1 MLVSGEG
8 ENDLA
13 LQKFDADQIFDQID
27 KDGRGKINIDQFRVR
42 LFDYNRN
49 SFKPYRLLEIGFDR
63 TFTSMFCM
71 ALHSVKSCPRSEICQ

>member
-8 ENDLA
+8 ENELA

-42 LFDYNRN
+42 LIDYNRN
-49 SFKPYRLLEIGFDR
+49 SFKP
-63 TFTSMFCM
+63 
-71 ALHSVKSCPRSEICQ
+71 